1 MALHC
6 AVSTE
11 LKCSCGSV
19 WVFPRENP
27 ETHLDSDNFYGRVYM
42 TALEGVSGF
51 GKAKRETTQA
61 GSESRHEGQNS
72 NPTVTGTGTEHDER
86 EGEGVQVVESIGRGE
101 RI

>member
-1 MALHC
+1 MTLHC

-42 TALEGVSGF
+42 TALEGVSRF
-51 GKAKRETTQA
+51 GRAMRETTQA

-72 NPTVTGTGTEHDER
+72 NPTVRGTGTARDER
-86 EGEGVQVVESIGRGE
+86 EGECVHVIERIGRGE